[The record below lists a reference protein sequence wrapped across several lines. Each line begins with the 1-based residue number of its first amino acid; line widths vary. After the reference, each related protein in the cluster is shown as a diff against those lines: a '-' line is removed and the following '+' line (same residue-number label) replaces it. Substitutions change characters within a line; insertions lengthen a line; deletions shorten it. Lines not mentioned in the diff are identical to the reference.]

1 VVFCDSSYATDVE
14 SSQKSDV
21 IILYDLENY
30 YGDDRDAV
38 EAIGNLVSHF
48 DHRAERKNLFED
60 VIELSDYEYL
70 IVYLENEENLRDDW
84 IEILKKYKGK
94 IVWIGQGVNK
104 LEKGIVDVGRV
115 NNLIRVVY
123 NDKTYDIGV
132 KRYFRKVQASL
143 NSEVYSELFDG
154 SNYYPFIVRDENLWY
169 VSRLDLNE
177 PLFYIFSDVLFD
189 IFDEIPEAH
198 EGVYFKIQDIH
209 PFTDP
214 KNLKRTMD
222 IFLERGIPFAMSV
235 IPIYKEEGANFET
248 PIREKKDLIK
258 IIKYGEANGGSLI
271 LQGSHQFFSSD
282 GIRGQDYFEWKKDK
296 GGTIEE
302 WIDEIIEESM
312 SEMAYNKFY
321 PIAFDP
327 KHFNLSDAA
336 YVRVSKHFDTMI
348 GWLQDKDW
356 LNKYTIYPFEIK
368 SSHGFKTYIPENL
381 TYEYRKGPYAL
392 QELEER
398 LDKVTIT
405 RQFLGGISI
414 TPDID
419 EKVLVGTI
427 DYILSSEIP
436 CLSLDEFDINVDSE
450 FYNVEIINGQSVIE
464 VGNIAQIDS
473 ENVVLLG
480 VFYIILLALVFVVI
494 LFGITYFKSRKKT
507 KNRLF

>member
-1 VVFCDSSYATDVE
+1 MYSRIKVSSLCFLILVLLCVVFCDSSYATDVE

-248 PIREKKDLIK
+248 PIREKKRS
-258 IIKYGEANGGSLI
+258 Y
-271 LQGSHQFFSSD
+271 
-282 GIRGQDYFEWKKDK
+282 
-296 GGTIEE
+296 
-302 WIDEIIEESM
+302 
-312 SEMAYNKFY
+312 
-321 PIAFDP
+321 
-327 KHFNLSDAA
+327 
-336 YVRVSKHFDTMI
+336 
-348 GWLQDKDW
+348 
-356 LNKYTIYPFEIK
+356 
-368 SSHGFKTYIPENL
+368 
-381 TYEYRKGPYAL
+381 
-392 QELEER
+392 
-398 LDKVTIT
+398 
-405 RQFLGGISI
+405 
-414 TPDID
+414 
-419 EKVLVGTI
+419 
-427 DYILSSEIP
+427 
-436 CLSLDEFDINVDSE
+436 
-450 FYNVEIINGQSVIE
+450 
-464 VGNIAQIDS
+464 
-473 ENVVLLG
+473 
-480 VFYIILLALVFVVI
+480 
-494 LFGITYFKSRKKT
+494 
-507 KNRLF
+507 KNY